1 MAKRSPKYADW
12 LEKEMMKK
20 IRRVIFFFEYLMLTI
35 KLRSQVTHVLLLSE
49 ATEEDAI
56 KDLNGVDFSELDD
69 VEGRTL

>member
-1 MAKRSPKYADW
+1 
-12 LEKEMMKK
+12 
-20 IRRVIFFFEYLMLTI
+20 MLTI
-35 KLRSQVTHVLLLSE
+35 KLRSHVTHVLLLSE

>member
-12 LEKEMMKK
+12 LEKEMLKK
-20 IRRVIFFFEYLMLTI
+20 IRRVNFFFEYLMLTI
-35 KLRSQVTHVLLLSE
+35 KLRSQVTHVFLLSE

-69 VEGRTL
+69 VEGHTL